1 MLSLETVTCGYGPA
15 AVVHGIDLQVG
26 SGEIVA
32 LIGPNGAGKTSTIQ
46 CIAGHVRTQSGCVRL
61 GDEDMTTMSP
71 QQRVARG
78 VAVSPEGR
86 RLFGDMT
93 VRENLIVGGL
103 SRPRSA
109 TKANLERVLALFPRL
124 LERLDALAS
133 TLSGGEQQMT
143 AIGRAMMAE
152 PKLLMIDEVSLGLTP
167 KNVDI
172 CYQAIAQ
179 LKDRGVAI
187 LLVEQNLPRALRAA
201 DRVYV
206 LESGRLQWSGSAG
219 EARSSRD
226 LLERI
231 LGQAGDVAANPFVTA
246 S

>member
-1 MLSLETVTCGYGPA
+1 MLSLEAMTCGYGPA
-15 AVVHGIDLQVG
+15 AVVHDLGLEVAA
-26 SGEIVA
+26 GETVA
-32 LIGPNGAGKTSTIQ
+32 LLGPNGAGKSLTIQ
-46 CIAGHVRTQSGCVRL
+46 CIAGHVRVQSGRVRL
-61 GDEDMTTMSP
+61 GAEDMTAMTP

-86 RLFGDMT
+86 CLFGDMT

-103 SRPRSA
+103 SRPRSV
-109 TKANLERVLALFPRL
+109 TKGNLERVLALFPRL
-124 LERLDALAS
+124 IERLDALGA
-133 TLSGGEQQMT
+133 TLSGGEQQMV

-172 CYQAIAQ
+172 CYAAIDR
-179 LKDRGVAI
+179 LKAAGTAI
-187 LLVEQNLPRALRAA
+187 LLVEQNLPRALKAA

-206 LESGRLQWSGSAG
+206 LESGRLQWSGSAH

-226 LLERI
+226 LLERM
-231 LGQAGDVAANPFVTA
+231 LGQSGDASANPLVNA